1 MSKIKDFLKSPL
13 GTALCAAAACL
24 LAVVLVWLAAVRPN
38 NDKSLSERI
47 SDDYSQ
53 YSAEL
58 DEANGAA
65 QTFDT
70 DNDLLAMAF
79 VFGTSNGQPTGEL
92 HLELADAD
100 TGEVLARSTGD
111 MANIVAGQYT
121 GMGLDTPVTGSAGRR
136 YRVTLKPE
144 YTGSGRLTVGCSNG
158 AVLWN
163 DTFTVNGEA
172 VDGTLALLV
181 TYKQIGGFL
190 TRFFLLVGLLASVV
204 VFLGIYFAMRGRMP
218 LHRLVFVLVLCFG
231 MLYSFVLP
239 PYAAPDEK
247 YHINQSFTL
256 ACKWA
261 NMLSPDEWRMGN
273 VPLDM
278 TYRREHDFD
287 PLLQNEK
294 TTVFSWQELS
304 ENLFT
309 TTPDSFD
316 SHTALEEL
324 QTDRN
329 PTLYLFSAAAVF
341 LAYVFHLGFVPALML
356 GRTANLIVFAL
367 LAALAVKAAPFGR
380 RVFAA
385 AALLPMTLH
394 LAASF
399 SRDSLLLGL
408 AFAFSALCMQA
419 IFGCKDGTVLPV
431 RLWLPLAVFGILLAP
446 AKLVYLPLAA
456 LFLLIPNS
464 RFGQSAATKKAAYL
478 AGCVLLALSINRAVL
493 VTSVAGSAGF
503 ENQTTQ
509 TETTSAQGSTPA
521 AAVSYTA
528 TEAADNRTLHA
539 APAAGD
545 GKTSNRF
552 ANMPAEYREN
562 TASNFVRRLYYCVEG
577 VTEIPQKELEFW
589 VQALQEGDVTAAVL
603 GQSFFFSPEEVEHS
617 SLTDDEFMSAASLV
631 YLDRDLMTTDAE
643 MCRERLAT
651 ADRRDFFKS
660 MFSSDECAELLSACQ
675 IYPGVED
682 DRYPLDRNVLIKE
695 IEAVRT
701 VRDSQSTPS
710 EEDQTTFTPGYILHN
725 LPAVAMLLVRSV
737 VQDAD
742 NWVRGLVG
750 GSLSYS
756 SLDLAWFWVLAL
768 YLLLWY
774 AAVPAQDVPVPG
786 LPQGRYR
793 VWCALAALLCA
804 ALAFA
809 GCLVWTPTYYQT
821 VYGFQGRY
829 LLPVLPLFLLTCL
842 PRRVQVA
849 SGKQSACT
857 LVCCQSFFFSPEEV
871 EHSSLTDDEFMSAA
885 SLVYLDRDLM
895 TTDAEMCRERLAT
908 ADRRDFFKSM
918 FSSDECAELLSACQI
933 YPGVEDDRY
942 PLDRNVLIK
951 EIEAVR
957 TVRDSQSTPS
967 EEDQTTF
974 TPGYIL
980 HNLPA
985 VAMLLVRSVVQDAD
999 NWVRGLVG
1007 GSLSYSSLD
1016 LAWFWV
1022 LALYLLLWYAAVPAQ
1037 DVPVPGLPQGRYR
1050 VWCALAALLCAAL
1063 AFAGCLVWTPTYYQ
1077 TVYGFQ
1083 GRYLLPVLPLF
1094 LLTCLP
1100 RRVQVAS
1107 GKQSACTLV
1116 CCLCAVNAGVLLNA
1130 MLAVIAR

>member
-111 MANIVAGQYT
+111 MANIVARAVHRHGAGYPRDRQRRPPLPRDPET
-121 GMGLDTPVTGSAGRR
+121 GVYRFRPVDRGLQQRRCAVERYLYRKRRGRGRHAGAAGDLQTDWRIFDPV
-136 YRVTLKPE
+136 L
-144 YTGSGRLTVGCSNG
+144 
-158 AVLWN
+158 
-163 DTFTVNGEA
+163 
-172 VDGTLALLV
+172 
-181 TYKQIGGFL
+181 
-190 TRFFLLVGLLASVV
+190 LLVGCWPALWCSLA
-204 VFLGIYFAMRGRMP
+204 FILPCGAACP

-261 NMLSPDEWRMGN
+261 NMFSPDEWRMGN

-287 PLLQNEK
+287 SLLQNEK

-408 AFAFSALCMQA
+408 AFAFTALCMQA

-643 MCRERLAT
+643 MCRERLAN

-682 DRYPLDRNVLIKE
+682 DCYPLDRNVLIKE

-701 VRDSQSTPS
+701 VRDSPEHPQRGRPDHLYPRLHSAQSARRGYAAGTQRGAGCRQLGARPCGR
-710 EEDQTTFTPGYILHN
+710 QLKLQLAGPGLVLGVGA
-725 LPAVAMLLVRSV
+725 LPAAVVCRRSGAGCSRAGAAPGALPGV
-737 VQDAD
+737 VCAG
-742 NWVRGLVG
+742 R
-750 GSLSYS
+750 
-756 SLDLAWFWVLAL
+756 
-768 YLLLWY
+768 
-774 AAVPAQDVPVPG
+774 AAVRRVGLCRLPCVDPDLLPDRLRLPGAVSSARAAVVPAYLPAPPG
-786 LPQGRYR
+786 P
-793 VWCALAALLCA
+793 
-804 ALAFA
+804 
-809 GCLVWTPTYYQT
+809 GCQRQT
-821 VYGFQGRY
+821 VRLHPG
-829 LLPVLPLFLLTCL
+829 LLPVRSQRRGIAERHACGDCPMTICYFSAQYLPTVGGVERYTWNLARCTVAAGHRAIVVTSALPNLPEHEIDGDGIEIYRLPVWPVMNGRFPVIKPGARFHALTAQIWAQKLDFCVVQTRMYTQSVWAARAAKRRGIPMLVIDHSTGYMPMGNGLLGACGRLYEQVACRLVRGTRRAVLWRFRRCLPL
-842 PRRVQVA
+842 
-849 SGKQSACT
+849 
-857 LVCCQSFFFSPEEV
+857 
-871 EHSSLTDDEFMSAA
+871 AA
-885 SLVYLDRDLM
+885 HLWHYG
-895 TTDAEMCRERLAT
+895 CR
-908 ADRRDFFKSM
+908 
-918 FSSDECAELLSACQI
+918 
-933 YPGVEDDRY
+933 
-942 PLDRNVLIK
+942 N
-951 EIEAVR
+951 
-957 TVRDSQSTPS
+957 
-967 EEDQTTF
+967 
-974 TPGYIL
+974 
-980 HNLPA
+980 H
-985 VAMLLVRSVVQDAD
+985 
-999 NWVRGLVG
+999 
-1007 GSLSYSSLD
+1007 
-1016 LAWFWV
+1016 
-1022 LALYLLLWYAAVPAQ
+1022 AQ
-1037 DVPVPGLPQGRYR
+1037 RH
-1050 VWCALAALLCAAL
+1050 
-1063 AFAGCLVWTPTYYQ
+1063 
-1077 TVYGFQ
+1077 
-1083 GRYLLPVLPLF
+1083 
-1094 LLTCLP
+1094 
-1100 RRVQVAS
+1100 
-1107 GKQSACTLV
+1107 
-1116 CCLCAVNAGVLLNA
+1116 
-1130 MLAVIAR
+1130 

>member
-1 MSKIKDFLKSPL
+1 M
-13 GTALCAAAACL
+13 
-24 LAVVLVWLAAVRPN
+24 
-38 NDKSLSERI
+38 
-47 SDDYSQ
+47 
-53 YSAEL
+53 
-58 DEANGAA
+58 
-65 QTFDT
+65 
-70 DNDLLAMAF
+70 
-79 VFGTSNGQPTGEL
+79 
-92 HLELADAD
+92 
-100 TGEVLARSTGD
+100 
-111 MANIVAGQYT
+111 
-121 GMGLDTPVTGSAGRR
+121 
-136 YRVTLKPE
+136 
-144 YTGSGRLTVGCSNG
+144 
-158 AVLWN
+158 
-163 DTFTVNGEA
+163 
-172 VDGTLALLV
+172 
-181 TYKQIGGFL
+181 
-190 TRFFLLVGLLASVV
+190 
-204 VFLGIYFAMRGRMP
+204 
-218 LHRLVFVLVLCFG
+218 
-231 MLYSFVLP
+231 
-239 PYAAPDEK
+239 
-247 YHINQSFTL
+247 
-256 ACKWA
+256 
-261 NMLSPDEWRMGN
+261 
-273 VPLDM
+273 
-278 TYRREHDFD
+278 
-287 PLLQNEK
+287 
-294 TTVFSWQELS
+294 
-304 ENLFT
+304 
-309 TTPDSFD
+309 
-316 SHTALEEL
+316 
-324 QTDRN
+324 
-329 PTLYLFSAAAVF
+329 
-341 LAYVFHLGFVPALML
+341 
-356 GRTANLIVFAL
+356 
-367 LAALAVKAAPFGR
+367 
-380 RVFAA
+380 
-385 AALLPMTLH
+385 
-394 LAASF
+394 
-399 SRDSLLLGL
+399 
-408 AFAFSALCMQA
+408 
-419 IFGCKDGTVLPV
+419 
-431 RLWLPLAVFGILLAP
+431 
-446 AKLVYLPLAA
+446 
-456 LFLLIPNS
+456 FLLIPNS

-643 MCRERLAT
+643 MCRERLTT

-849 SGKQSACT
+849 SGK
-857 LVCCQSFFFSPEEV
+857 P
-871 EHSSLTDDEFMSAA
+871 
-885 SLVYLDRDLM
+885 
-895 TTDAEMCRERLAT
+895 
-908 ADRRDFFKSM
+908 
-918 FSSDECAELLSACQI
+918 
-933 YPGVEDDRY
+933 
-942 PLDRNVLIK
+942 
-951 EIEAVR
+951 
-957 TVRDSQSTPS
+957 
-967 EEDQTTF
+967 
-974 TPGYIL
+974 
-980 HNLPA
+980 
-985 VAMLLVRSVVQDAD
+985 
-999 NWVRGLVG
+999 
-1007 GSLSYSSLD
+1007 
-1016 LAWFWV
+1016 
-1022 LALYLLLWYAAVPAQ
+1022 
-1037 DVPVPGLPQGRYR
+1037 
-1050 VWCALAALLCAAL
+1050 
-1063 AFAGCLVWTPTYYQ
+1063 
-1077 TVYGFQ
+1077 
-1083 GRYLLPVLPLF
+1083 
-1094 LLTCLP
+1094 
-1100 RRVQVAS
+1100 
-1107 GKQSACTLV
+1107 SACTLV
-1116 CCLCAVNAGVLLNA
+1116 CCLCVVNAGVLLNA

>member
-121 GMGLDTPVTGSAGRR
+121 GMGLDTPVTGSAGRH

-399 SRDSLLLGL
+399 SRDAVLLGL
-408 AFAFSALCMQA
+408 CFGFTALLLDAVYGQPTPKRMA
-419 IFGCKDGTVLPV
+419 A
-431 RLWLPLAVFGILLAP
+431 LAVAGILLAP
-446 AKLVYLPLAA
+446 GKMVYLPLAA
-456 LFLLIPNS
+456 LF
-464 RFGQSAATKKAAYL
+464 
-478 AGCVLLALSINRAVL
+478 VL
-493 VTSVAGSAGF
+493 V
-503 ENQTTQ
+503 
-509 TETTSAQGSTPA
+509 PA
-521 AAVSYTA
+521 AALGHHAKAKKMGYLAACLALALVLNTGTLTGALGSP
-528 TEAADNRTLHA
+528 AADNAAAATEETTDDARSA
-539 APAAGD
+539 KNAPAEPDAAYEETICAD
-545 GKTSNRF
+545 NT
-552 ANMPAEYREN
+552 MEN
-562 TASNFVRRLYYCVEG
+562 YVRRLYYYVADTRDPAQSE
-577 VTEIPQKELEFW
+577 VDFW
-589 VQALQEGDVTAAVL
+589 VQALAEGDVTPAVL
-603 GQSFFFSPEEVEHS
+603 GQSFIF
-617 SLTDDEFMSAASLV
+617 
-631 YLDRDLMTTDAE
+631 TTDKANSYTDAQAFYTMASYALLGTDVTTGNADAYLPYFAE
-643 MCRERLAT
+643 GGAVQAYKQLFNLTSCVESFAAL
-651 ADRRDFFKS
+651 
-660 MFSSDECAELLSACQ
+660 
-675 IYPGVED
+675 GVDVGTMD
-682 DRYPLDRNVLIKE
+682 DRIPLDR
-695 IEAVRT
+695 T
-701 VRDSQSTPS
+701 
-710 EEDQTTFTPGYILHN
+710 
-725 LPAVAMLLVRSV
+725 
-737 VQDAD
+737 
-742 NWVRGLVG
+742 
-750 GSLSYS
+750 
-756 SLDLAWFWVLAL
+756 VLA
-768 YLLLWY
+768 
-774 AAVPAQDVPVPG
+774 Q
-786 LPQGRYR
+786 
-793 VWCALAALLCA
+793 
-804 ALAFA
+804 
-809 GCLVWTPTYYQT
+809 
-821 VYGFQGRY
+821 
-829 LLPVLPLFLLTCL
+829 
-842 PRRVQVA
+842 
-849 SGKQSACT
+849 
-857 LVCCQSFFFSPEEV
+857 EV
-871 EHSSLTDDEFMSAA
+871 
-885 SLVYLDRDLM
+885 
-895 TTDAEMCRERLAT
+895 
-908 ADRRDFFKSM
+908 
-918 FSSDECAELLSACQI
+918 
-933 YPGVEDDRY
+933 
-942 PLDRNVLIK
+942 
-951 EIEAVR
+951 
-957 TVRDSQSTPS
+957 
-967 EEDQTTF
+967 
-974 TPGYIL
+974 
-980 HNLPA
+980 
-985 VAMLLVRSVVQDAD
+985 
-999 NWVRGLVG
+999 
-1007 GSLSYSSLD
+1007 
-1016 LAWFWV
+1016 
-1022 LALYLLLWYAAVPAQ
+1022 
-1037 DVPVPGLPQGRYR
+1037 
-1050 VWCALAALLCAAL
+1050 
-1063 AFAGCLVWTPTYYQ
+1063 
-1077 TVYGFQ
+1077 
-1083 GRYLLPVLPLF
+1083 
-1094 LLTCLP
+1094 
-1100 RRVQVAS
+1100 
-1107 GKQSACTLV
+1107 
-1116 CCLCAVNAGVLLNA
+1116 
-1130 MLAVIAR
+1130 

>member
-121 GMGLDTPVTGSAGRR
+121 GMGLDTPVTGSAGRH

-341 LAYVFHLGFVPALML
+341 LAYVFHLGFVSALML

-367 LAALAVKAAPFGR
+367 LAMLAVKAAPFGK

-399 SRDSLLLGL
+399 SRDAVLLGL
-408 AFAFSALCMQA
+408 CFGFTALLLDAVYGQPTPKRMA
-419 IFGCKDGTVLPV
+419 A
-431 RLWLPLAVFGILLAP
+431 LAVAGILLAP
-446 AKLVYLPLAA
+446 GKMVYLPLAA
-456 LFLLIPNS
+456 LFV
-464 RFGQSAATKKAAYL
+464 L
-478 AGCVLLALSINRAVL
+478 A
-493 VTSVAGSAGF
+493 
-503 ENQTTQ
+503 
-509 TETTSAQGSTPA
+509 PA
-521 AAVSYTA
+521 AALGHHAKAKKMGYLAACLALALVLNTGTLTGALGSP
-528 TEAADNRTLHA
+528 AADNAAAATEETTDDARSA
-539 APAAGD
+539 KNAPAEPDAAYEETICAD
-545 GKTSNRF
+545 NT
-552 ANMPAEYREN
+552 MEN
-562 TASNFVRRLYYCVEG
+562 YVRRLYYYTADTRDPAQSEVD
-577 VTEIPQKELEFW
+577 FW
-589 VQALQEGDVTAAVL
+589 VQALAEGDVTPAVL
-603 GQSFFFSPEEVEHS
+603 GQSFIF
-617 SLTDDEFMSAASLV
+617 
-631 YLDRDLMTTDAE
+631 TTDKANSYTDAQAFYTMASYALLGTDVTTGNADAYLPYFAE
-643 MCRERLAT
+643 GGAMQAYKQLFNLPTCVERFAALGLDVGT
-651 ADRRDFFKS
+651 
-660 MFSSDECAELLSACQ
+660 M
-675 IYPGVED
+675 D
-682 DRYPLDRNVLIKE
+682 DRIPLDRETVAAE
-695 IEAVRT
+695 VEAARAT
-701 VRDSQSTPS
+701 RATQSVTDAAD
-710 EEDQTTFTPGYILHN
+710 EATYTPGYILHH
-725 LPAVAMLLVRSV
+725 LPATSLLFVRSI
-737 VQDAD
+737 VQNGDHYL
-742 NWVRGLVG
+742 RTLVG
-750 GSLSYS
+750 GSLSYYT
-756 SLDLAWFWVLAL
+756 LDLAWFWVVAL
-768 YLLLWY
+768 YLLLAY
-774 AAVPAQDVPVPG
+774 AALPAQNGKLPTGRLRGFGAAAAVLSCLLAVAGCLLWTPTHYETLYG
-786 LPQGRYR
+786 LQGRY
-793 VWCALAALLCA
+793 
-804 ALAFA
+804 F
-809 GCLVWTPTYYQT
+809 
-821 VYGFQGRY
+821 
-829 LLPVLPLFLLTCL
+829 LPVLPALLLTCL
-842 PRRVQVA
+842 PRR
-849 SGKQSACT
+849 
-857 LVCCQSFFFSPEEV
+857 L
-871 EHSSLTDDEFMSAA
+871 
-885 SLVYLDRDLM
+885 
-895 TTDAEMCRERLAT
+895 
-908 ADRRDFFKSM
+908 
-918 FSSDECAELLSACQI
+918 
-933 YPGVEDDRY
+933 
-942 PLDRNVLIK
+942 
-951 EIEAVR
+951 
-957 TVRDSQSTPS
+957 
-967 EEDQTTF
+967 
-974 TPGYIL
+974 
-980 HNLPA
+980 
-985 VAMLLVRSVVQDAD
+985 
-999 NWVRGLVG
+999 
-1007 GSLSYSSLD
+1007 
-1016 LAWFWV
+1016 
-1022 LALYLLLWYAAVPAQ
+1022 AAVPDEASAQ
-1037 DVPVPGLPQGRYR
+1037 ARLTG
-1050 VWCALAALLCAAL
+1050 ALA
-1063 AFAGCLVWTPTYYQ
+1063 LVQW
-1077 TVYGFQ
+1077 
-1083 GRYLLPVLPLF
+1083 
-1094 LLTCLP
+1094 
-1100 RRVQVAS
+1100 
-1107 GKQSACTLV
+1107 
-1116 CCLCAVNAGVLLNA
+1116 GVILNI
-1130 MLAVIAR
+1130 MLAVIVR

>member
-1 MSKIKDFLKSPL
+1 MKNKKHTPLLAALATLVVLLAGVVLIWLAKVRPDVGKGRSEIVTDFLRAEL
-13 GTALCAAAACL
+13 LQDGQTATQVFTYDKDILTIGLEFYLPGDQPSGAL
-24 LAVVLVWLAAVRPN
+24 DVVL
-38 NDKSLSERI
+38 
-47 SDDYSQ
+47 Y
-53 YSAEL
+53 
-58 DEANGAA
+58 
-65 QTFDT
+65 
-70 DNDLLAMAF
+70 
-79 VFGTSNGQPTGEL
+79 
-92 HLELADAD
+92 DAD
-100 TGEVLARSTGD
+100 TGEELSRSVGTMD
-111 MANIVAGQYT
+111 YIVPDQYT
-121 GMGLDTPVTGSAGRR
+121 TLGMDPAVTGQEGRR
-136 YRVTLKPE
+136 YKLAVTPHYATDAILAI
-144 YTGSGRLTVGCSNG
+144 GHSDGV
-158 AVLWN
+158 ALWK
-163 DTFTVNGEA
+163 EQMA
-172 VDGTLALLV
+172 VDDRVIDGTMAMQI
-181 TYKQIGGFL
+181 TYQRIGGYL
-190 TRFFLLVGLLASVV
+190 TRFFLLVGGLAAVLAALAVWAVLSKK
-204 VFLGIYFAMRGRMP
+204 LA
-218 LHRLVFVLVLCFG
+218 LHRLVFVLVLGFG
-231 MLYSFVLP
+231 LLYSFVLP

-408 AFAFSALCMQA
+408 AFAFTALCMQA

-849 SGKQSACT
+849 SGKQSA
-857 LVCCQSFFFSPEEV
+857 
-871 EHSSLTDDEFMSAA
+871 
-885 SLVYLDRDLM
+885 R
-895 TTDAEMCRERLAT
+895 
-908 ADRRDFFKSM
+908 
-918 FSSDECAELLSACQI
+918 
-933 YPGVEDDRY
+933 
-942 PLDRNVLIK
+942 
-951 EIEAVR
+951 
-957 TVRDSQSTPS
+957 
-967 EEDQTTF
+967 
-974 TPGYIL
+974 
-980 HNLPA
+980 
-985 VAMLLVRSVVQDAD
+985 
-999 NWVRGLVG
+999 
-1007 GSLSYSSLD
+1007 
-1016 LAWFWV
+1016 
-1022 LALYLLLWYAAVPAQ
+1022 
-1037 DVPVPGLPQGRYR
+1037 
-1050 VWCALAALLCAAL
+1050 
-1063 AFAGCLVWTPTYYQ
+1063 
-1077 TVYGFQ
+1077 
-1083 GRYLLPVLPLF
+1083 
-1094 LLTCLP
+1094 
-1100 RRVQVAS
+1100 
-1107 GKQSACTLV
+1107 TLV
-1116 CCLCAVNAGVLLNA
+1116 CCLCVVNAGVLLNA

>member
-1 MSKIKDFLKSPL
+1 
-13 GTALCAAAACL
+13 
-24 LAVVLVWLAAVRPN
+24 
-38 NDKSLSERI
+38 
-47 SDDYSQ
+47 
-53 YSAEL
+53 
-58 DEANGAA
+58 
-65 QTFDT
+65 
-70 DNDLLAMAF
+70 
-79 VFGTSNGQPTGEL
+79 
-92 HLELADAD
+92 
-100 TGEVLARSTGD
+100 
-111 MANIVAGQYT
+111 
-121 GMGLDTPVTGSAGRR
+121 
-136 YRVTLKPE
+136 
-144 YTGSGRLTVGCSNG
+144 
-158 AVLWN
+158 
-163 DTFTVNGEA
+163 
-172 VDGTLALLV
+172 
-181 TYKQIGGFL
+181 
-190 TRFFLLVGLLASVV
+190 
-204 VFLGIYFAMRGRMP
+204 
-218 LHRLVFVLVLCFG
+218 
-231 MLYSFVLP
+231 
-239 PYAAPDEK
+239 
-247 YHINQSFTL
+247 
-256 ACKWA
+256 
-261 NMLSPDEWRMGN
+261 
-273 VPLDM
+273 
-278 TYRREHDFD
+278 
-287 PLLQNEK
+287 
-294 TTVFSWQELS
+294 
-304 ENLFT
+304 
-309 TTPDSFD
+309 
-316 SHTALEEL
+316 
-324 QTDRN
+324 
-329 PTLYLFSAAAVF
+329 
-341 LAYVFHLGFVPALML
+341 ML

-408 AFAFSALCMQA
+408 AFAFTALCMQA

-643 MCRERLAT
+643 MCRERLAN

-742 NWVRGLVG
+742 NWMRGLVG

-804 ALAFA
+804 ALA
-809 GCLVWTPTYYQT
+809 
-821 VYGFQGRY
+821 
-829 LLPVLPLFLLTCL
+829 LPAALCGPRPITRPFTASRGGIFCPCCRCSCL
-842 PRRVQVA
+842 P
-849 SGKQSACT
+849 ACPAGSR
-857 LVCCQSFFFSPEEV
+857 LPAANRPPAPW
-871 EHSSLTDDEFMSAA
+871 SAA
-885 SLVYLDRDLM
+885 
-895 TTDAEMCRERLAT
+895 
-908 ADRRDFFKSM
+908 
-918 FSSDECAELLSACQI
+918 CA
-933 YPGVEDDRY
+933 
-942 PLDRNVLIK
+942 
-951 EIEAVR
+951 
-957 TVRDSQSTPS
+957 
-967 EEDQTTF
+967 
-974 TPGYIL
+974 
-980 HNLPA
+980 
-985 VAMLLVRSVVQDAD
+985 
-999 NWVRGLVG
+999 
-1007 GSLSYSSLD
+1007 
-1016 LAWFWV
+1016 
-1022 LALYLLLWYAAVPAQ
+1022 
-1037 DVPVPGLPQGRYR
+1037 
-1050 VWCALAALLCAAL
+1050 
-1063 AFAGCLVWTPTYYQ
+1063 
-1077 TVYGFQ
+1077 
-1083 GRYLLPVLPLF
+1083 
-1094 LLTCLP
+1094 
-1100 RRVQVAS
+1100 
-1107 GKQSACTLV
+1107 
-1116 CCLCAVNAGVLLNA
+1116 
-1130 MLAVIAR
+1130 

>member
-58 DEANGAA
+58 GEANGAA

-408 AFAFSALCMQA
+408 AFAFTALCMQA

-431 RLWLPLAVFGILLAP
+431 RLEGAERTYFSRLSGRHPKQAFPKIRLSILPARHFPMPEGAT
-446 AKLVYLPLAA
+446 AKLRRRK
-456 LFLLIPNS
+456 S
-464 RFGQSAATKKAAYL
+464 G
-478 AGCVLLALSINRAVL
+478 
-493 VTSVAGSAGF
+493 
-503 ENQTTQ
+503 
-509 TETTSAQGSTPA
+509 
-521 AAVSYTA
+521 
-528 TEAADNRTLHA
+528 EA
-539 APAAGD
+539 
-545 GKTSNRF
+545 
-552 ANMPAEYREN
+552 M
-562 TASNFVRRLYYCVEG
+562 RRLMQEMIVASR
-577 VTEIPQKELEFW
+577 PQ
-589 VQALQEGDVTAAVL
+589 
-603 GQSFFFSPEEVEHS
+603 
-617 SLTDDEFMSAASLV
+617 
-631 YLDRDLMTTDAE
+631 
-643 MCRERLAT
+643 
-651 ADRRDFFKS
+651 
-660 MFSSDECAELLSACQ
+660 
-675 IYPGVED
+675 
-682 DRYPLDRNVLIKE
+682 
-695 IEAVRT
+695 
-701 VRDSQSTPS
+701 
-710 EEDQTTFTPGYILHN
+710 QTL
-725 LPAVAMLLVRSV
+725 
-737 VQDAD
+737 
-742 NWVRGLVG
+742 
-750 GSLSYS
+750 
-756 SLDLAWFWVLAL
+756 
-768 YLLLWY
+768 Y
-774 AAVPAQDVPVPG
+774 AA
-786 LPQGRYR
+786 
-793 VWCALAALLCA
+793 LCA
-804 ALAFA
+804 AADI
-809 GCLVWTPTYYQT
+809 
-821 VYGFQGRY
+821 YGRRRR
-829 LLPVLPLFLLTCL
+829 LLEDVKQVEYSYNDLLKMAL
-842 PRRVQVA
+842 
-849 SGKQSACT
+849 
-857 LVCCQSFFFSPEEV
+857 
-871 EHSSLTDDEFMSAA
+871 M
-885 SLVYLDRDLM
+885 LDR
-895 TTDAEMCRERLAT
+895 
-908 ADRRDFFKSM
+908 K
-918 FSSDECAELLSACQI
+918 
-933 YPGVEDDRY
+933 
-942 PLDRNVLIK
+942 
-951 EIEAVR
+951 
-957 TVRDSQSTPS
+957 
-967 EEDQTTF
+967 
-974 TPGYIL
+974 
-980 HNLPA
+980 
-985 VAMLLVRSVVQDAD
+985 SVV
-999 NWVRGLVG
+999 
-1007 GSLSYSSLD
+1007 
-1016 LAWFWV
+1016 
-1022 LALYLLLWYAAVPAQ
+1022 
-1037 DVPVPGLPQGRYR
+1037 
-1050 VWCALAALLCAAL
+1050 
-1063 AFAGCLVWTPTYYQ
+1063 
-1077 TVYGFQ
+1077 
-1083 GRYLLPVLPLF
+1083 
-1094 LLTCLP
+1094 
-1100 RRVQVAS
+1100 
-1107 GKQSACTLV
+1107 
-1116 CCLCAVNAGVLLNA
+1116 
-1130 MLAVIAR
+1130 

>member
-204 VFLGIYFAMRGRMP
+204 VFLGIYFAMQGRMP

-341 LAYVFHLGFVPALML
+341 LAYVFHLGF
-356 GRTANLIVFAL
+356 
-367 LAALAVKAAPFGR
+367 
-380 RVFAA
+380 
-385 AALLPMTLH
+385 
-394 LAASF
+394 
-399 SRDSLLLGL
+399 
-408 AFAFSALCMQA
+408 
-419 IFGCKDGTVLPV
+419 
-431 RLWLPLAVFGILLAP
+431 
-446 AKLVYLPLAA
+446 
-456 LFLLIPNS
+456 
-464 RFGQSAATKKAAYL
+464 
-478 AGCVLLALSINRAVL
+478 
-493 VTSVAGSAGF
+493 
-503 ENQTTQ
+503 

-631 YLDRDLMTTDAE
+631 YL
-643 MCRERLAT
+643 
-651 ADRRDFFKS
+651 
-660 MFSSDECAELLSACQ
+660 
-675 IYPGVED
+675 
-682 DRYPLDRNVLIKE
+682 N
-695 IEAVRT
+695 
-701 VRDSQSTPS
+701 
-710 EEDQTTFTPGYILHN
+710 
-725 LPAVAMLLVRSV
+725 
-737 VQDAD
+737 
-742 NWVRGLVG
+742 
-750 GSLSYS
+750 
-756 SLDLAWFWVLAL
+756 
-768 YLLLWY
+768 
-774 AAVPAQDVPVPG
+774 
-786 LPQGRYR
+786 
-793 VWCALAALLCA
+793 
-804 ALAFA
+804 
-809 GCLVWTPTYYQT
+809 
-821 VYGFQGRY
+821 
-829 LLPVLPLFLLTCL
+829 
-842 PRRVQVA
+842 
-849 SGKQSACT
+849 
-857 LVCCQSFFFSPEEV
+857 
-871 EHSSLTDDEFMSAA
+871 
-885 SLVYLDRDLM
+885 RDLM

-1116 CCLCAVNAGVLLNA
+1116 CCLCVVNAGVLLNA

>member
-58 DEANGAA
+58 DEANGAT

-79 VFGTSNGQPTGEL
+79 VFGTSSGQPTGEL

-121 GMGLDTPVTGSAGRR
+121 GMGLDTHVTGSAGRR

-356 GRTANLIVFAL
+356 GRTANLIVF
-367 LAALAVKAAPFGR
+367 
-380 RVFAA
+380 
-385 AALLPMTLH
+385 
-394 LAASF
+394 
-399 SRDSLLLGL
+399 
-408 AFAFSALCMQA
+408 
-419 IFGCKDGTVLPV
+419 
-431 RLWLPLAVFGILLAP
+431 GILLAP
-446 AKLVYLPLAA
+446 AKLVYLPLAV

-493 VTSVAGSAGF
+493 VTSVAGSSGF

-643 MCRERLAT
+643 MCRERLA
-651 ADRRDFFKS
+651 
-660 MFSSDECAELLSACQ
+660 
-675 IYPGVED
+675 
-682 DRYPLDRNVLIKE
+682 N
-695 IEAVRT
+695 
-701 VRDSQSTPS
+701 
-710 EEDQTTFTPGYILHN
+710 
-725 LPAVAMLLVRSV
+725 
-737 VQDAD
+737 
-742 NWVRGLVG
+742 
-750 GSLSYS
+750 
-756 SLDLAWFWVLAL
+756 
-768 YLLLWY
+768 
-774 AAVPAQDVPVPG
+774 
-786 LPQGRYR
+786 
-793 VWCALAALLCA
+793 
-804 ALAFA
+804 
-809 GCLVWTPTYYQT
+809 
-821 VYGFQGRY
+821 
-829 LLPVLPLFLLTCL
+829 
-842 PRRVQVA
+842 
-849 SGKQSACT
+849 
-857 LVCCQSFFFSPEEV
+857 
-871 EHSSLTDDEFMSAA
+871 
-885 SLVYLDRDLM
+885 
-895 TTDAEMCRERLAT
+895 

-1116 CCLCAVNAGVLLNA
+1116 CCLCVVNAGVLLNA